1 MTPIIVGDTGYGPKD
16 LWEDNELNY
25 FVVTDEEGREIEDGE
40 LSVEEIRM
48 QLGRF
53 LKGGR
58 QTRIRRP
65 RSAKNGD
72 QSVRAV
78 AQELGY
84 STDTVIKIF
93 QNQKGVIKRT
103 FSGRNRKKYTI
114 LKIPRSVVDRWRQEH
129 TIK

>member
-1 MTPIIVGDTGYGPKD
+1 MTPIIVGDTGYRPND
-16 LWEDNELNY
+16 LWEDNESYY
-25 FVVTDEEGREIEDGE
+25 FIAKDEEGREIDDGE
-40 LSVEEIRM
+40 LSVEEIRT

-53 LKGGR
+53 FQGGR
-58 QTRIRRP
+58 QSRIRRP
-65 RSAKNGD
+65 RQAKNGD

-84 STDTVIKIF
+84 STDTVINIF

-129 TIK
+129 TVR

>member
-1 MTPIIVGDTGYGPKD
+1 MTPIIVGDTSYGPKD

-25 FVVTDEEGREIEDGE
+25 FVVTDEDGREIDDGE
-40 LSVEEIRM
+40 LSAEEIRT

-53 LKGGR
+53 LQGGR
-58 QTRIRRP
+58 PTRIRRP
-65 RSAKNGD
+65 RQAKNGD

-103 FSGRNRKKYTI
+103 FSGRNRKKYSI

>member
-1 MTPIIVGDTGYGPKD
+1 MTPIIVGDTGYGPQD

-25 FVVTDEEGREIEDGE
+25 FVLTDEQGHEVDQEE
-40 LSVEEIRM
+40 LSVEEIRIQM
-48 QLGRF
+48 ERF

-58 QTRIRRP
+58 QTRIRKP
-65 RSAKNGD
+65 RQAKNGD

-78 AQELGY
+78 AHELGY

-103 FSGRNRKKYTI
+103 FSGRSRKKYTI
-114 LKIPRSVVDRWRQEH
+114 LKIPRFVVDRWRQEH
-129 TIK
+129 TIR